1 MNDKLTMPMFNEQQ
15 GHQVITTIWRQ
26 AKAHLSA
33 GRRMVLELRPEKRSD
48 AENRLLHLMLTYI
61 SKHHEW
67 AGKKRDV
74 DTWKRLLIAAW
85 CRATGEPVELL
96 PALDGMGVD
105 IVFRRSSNLSRKECA
120 ELIEFVY
127 AWGAQN
133 DVQFP
138 PSPQEIAQA
147 KELAWSR

>member
-1 MNDKLTMPMFNEQQ
+1 MTKLTMPMFNEQQ
-15 GHQVITTIWRQ
+15 GHQAVQTVWRQ
-26 AKAHLSA
+26 AKALLSA
-33 GRRMVLELRPEKRSD
+33 GHRLTLELRPEKRSD

-61 SKHHEW
+61 SKHQEW

-120 ELIEFVY
+120 ELIQFVY

-133 DVQFP
+133 DVKFP
-138 PSPQEIAQA
+138 PSPQEISQA